1 MTPKVER
8 LQPTTQP
15 RDWGYSDDELAALPT
30 VYRPDLLSG
39 KVFIVTGGGSGIGK
53 GITYLLSRL
62 GADVMICGRRQEIL
76 DDTAAGIRKH
86 LGREIATHAMTV
98 RDPEQVQ
105 QTIAETIKHFGR
117 LDTLVNNGGGQFPQ
131 SAIDFSVKGWNAV
144 DRYEPERCLVH
155 DAGSGLRLAR

>member
-86 LGREIATHAMTV
+86 LGREIAHAV
-98 RDPEQVQ
+98 R
-105 QTIAETIKHFGR
+105 
-117 LDTLVNNGGGQFPQ
+117 
-131 SAIDFSVKGWNAV
+131 
-144 DRYEPERCLVH
+144 
-155 DAGSGLRLAR
+155 